1 MLTLDCYS
9 LFHSLQCSKC
19 GQEYDPQ
26 QIHTFSN
33 CCNKPLTANYCL
45 DAGFSKMNID
55 RHDNTMWRYHAML
68 PVLNKKNKI
77 SLGEGMTPVL
87 QLNTLGKKYSLPE
100 LFLKDE
106 SLNPT
111 GSFKARG
118 LSVAVS
124 KAKEMGV
131 KSCIVPTAGNA
142 GGALS
147 AYCAKAGIAATV
159 IMPKHTPVIFQQE
172 CMLYG
177 AEVILVEGLISDCG
191 KLAKAMQQEKNIFD
205 MSTLKEPYRLEGKK
219 TLGYEIAEQYNWQL
233 PDVIVYP
240 TGGGTGLIGIWKAFK
255 EMIALGWIEN
265 KLPKMIAVQAEN
277 CQPIVYSWKGLHGNA
292 SGYKGKAS
300 LANGLAVP
308 NPFGED
314 LIMET
319 LIESSGSALSVTE
332 EEMILGVKE
341 IAAAEG
347 ILVAPEGAAVW
358 KGLLKLIDEGF
369 IDRDEKIL
377 LLNTGSGYKYLE
389 NIFKSSMC
397 FK

>member
-1 MLTLDCYS
+1 MLTLERYS
-9 LFHSLQCSKC
+9 LLQGLQCSKC
-19 GQEYDPQ
+19 GQLYNPKK
-26 QIHTFSN
+26 INTFST
-33 CCNKPLTANYCL
+33 CCNKPLTANYEL
-45 DAGFSKMNID
+45 DFGFSKMQLD
-55 RHDNTMWRYHAML
+55 QHDNSMWRYHALL
-68 PVLNKKNKI
+68 PVLNKQNII

-87 QLNTLGKKYSLPE
+87 PLQTLGKKYDLPQ

-124 KAKEMGV
+124 KAKELGIR
-131 KSCIVPTAGNA
+131 SCIVPTAGNA

-147 AYCAKAGIAATV
+147 AYCAKADIEATV
-159 IMPKHTPVIFQQE
+159 IMPKHTPIIFQQE
-172 CMLYG
+172 CELYG
-177 AEVILVEGLISDCG
+177 AKVILVEGLISDCG
-191 KLAKAMQQEKNIFD
+191 KLAKAMQQEQDVFD

-240 TGGGTGLIGIWKAFK
+240 TGGGTGLIAIWKAFK
-255 EMIALGWIEN
+255 EMISMGWIEN

-277 CQPIVYSWKGLHGNA
+277 CQPIVYSWTGLHANA
-292 SGYKGKAS
+292 SQYKGKAS

-314 LIMET
+314 LIIET
-319 LIESSGSALSVTE
+319 LIESSGYALSVTE
-332 EEMILGVKE
+332 QEMISGVKE

-358 KGLLKLIDEGF
+358 KGLLKLVDEGF

-389 NIFKSSMC
+389 NIF
-397 FK
+397 

>member
-1 MLTLDCYS
+1 MLTLQRTS
-9 LFHSLQCSKC
+9 LLQNLQCSKC
-19 GQEYDPQ
+19 GKLYDPQ
-26 QIHTFSN
+26 KINTFSS
-33 CCNKPLTANYCL
+33 CCNKPLTANYDL
-45 DAGFSKMNID
+45 DFGFSKSNID
-55 RHDNTMWRYHAML
+55 QQDNTMWRYHTLL
-68 PVLNKKNKI
+68 PLLHKQNII
-77 SLGEGMTPVL
+77 SLGEGMTPVV
-87 QLNTLGKKYSLPE
+87 QLNTLSKKYTLPQ

-124 KAKEMGV
+124 KAKELGI

-147 AYCAKAGIAATV
+147 AYCAKAGIEATV

-172 CMLYG
+172 CKLYG
-177 AEVILVEGLISDCG
+177 AKVILVEGLISDCG
-191 KLAKAMQQEKNIFD
+191 KLAKTMQQEQDVFD

-255 EMIALGWIEN
+255 EMIAMGWIEN
-265 KLPKMIAVQAEN
+265 RLPKMIAVQAEN
-277 CQPIVYSWKGLHGNA
+277 CQPIVYSWKGLQTNA
-292 SGYKGKAS
+292 SQYKGKAS

-308 NPFGED
+308 HPFGED

-319 LIESSGSALSVTE
+319 LIESAGFALTVTE
-332 EEMILGVKE
+332 QEMISGVKE
-341 IAAAEG
+341 IAASEG

-358 KGLLKLIDEGF
+358 KGLLKLVDDGF

-389 NIFKSSMC
+389 NIF
-397 FK
+397 

>member
-1 MLTLDCYS
+1 MITLERYS
-9 LFHSLQCSKC
+9 LLQGLQCSKC
-19 GQEYDPQ
+19 GQLYDHKK
-26 QIHTFSN
+26 INTFSS
-33 CCNKPLTANYCL
+33 CCNKPLTAGYDL
-45 DAGFSKMNID
+45 DPGFSKAAID
-55 RHDNTMWRYHAML
+55 QHDNTMWRYHAML
-68 PVLNKKNKI
+68 PVFKKQHII

-87 QLNTLGKKYSLPE
+87 QLHALGKKYFFSN

-124 KAKEMGV
+124 KAKEMGIR
-131 KSCIVPTAGNA
+131 SCIVPTAGNA

-147 AYCAKAGIAATV
+147 AYCAKAGIEATV
-159 IMPKHTPVIFQQE
+159 IMPAHTPLIFQQE
-172 CMLYG
+172 CRLYG
-177 AEVILVEGLISDCG
+177 AKVILVEGLISDCG
-191 KLAKAMQQEKNIFD
+191 RLAKTMQQEQDIFD

-219 TLGYEIAEQYNWQL
+219 TLGYEIAEQYNWTL

-255 EMIALGWIEN
+255 EMIAMGWIEN

-277 CQPIVYSWKGLHGNA
+277 CQPIVYSWKGLHANA
-292 SGYKGKAS
+292 STYKGKAS

-314 LIMET
+314 LILET
-319 LIESSGSALSVTE
+319 LVESGGSALTVTE
-332 EEMILGVKE
+332 AEMVSGIKE
-341 IAAAEG
+341 IAALEG

-358 KGLLKLIDEGF
+358 KGLLKLVDDGF

-377 LLNTGSGYKYLE
+377 LLNTGSGYKYME
-389 NIFKSSMC
+389 NIF
-397 FK
+397 

>member
-1 MLTLDCYS
+1 MVTLQRYS
-9 LFHSLQCSKC
+9 LLQNLQCSKC
-19 GQEYDPQ
+19 GQTYNPEE
-26 QIHTFSN
+26 INTFST
-33 CCNKPLTANYCL
+33 CCTKTLTAHYDL
-45 DAGFSKMNID
+45 AAGFSKRDINQ
-55 RHDNTMWRYHAML
+55 HDSTMWRYHNML
-68 PVLNKKNKI
+68 PVLHKQNII

-87 QLNTLGKKYSLPE
+87 QLNTLGKKYALPQ

-106 SLNPT
+106 SSNPT

-124 KAKEMGV
+124 KAKEMGIT
-131 KSCIVPTAGNA
+131 SCIIPTAGNA

-147 AYCAKAGIAATV
+147 AYCAKAGIEATV
-159 IMPKHTPVIFQQE
+159 IMPKHTPVIFKQE
-172 CMLYG
+172 CELYG
-177 AEVILVEGLISDCG
+177 AEVILIEGLISDCG
-191 KLAKAMQQEKNIFD
+191 KLAKTMQQQKDIFD

-219 TLGYEIAEQYNWQL
+219 TLGYEIAEQFDWQL

-255 EMIALGWIEN
+255 EMIAMGWIEN

-277 CQPIVYSWKGLHGNA
+277 CQPIVYTWRGLHANA
-292 SGYKGKAS
+292 SAYIGKAS

-308 NPFGED
+308 NPFGEY

-319 LIESSGSALSVTE
+319 LIQSSGTALAVTE
-332 EEMILGVKE
+332 QEMILGVKE
-341 IAAAEG
+341 IAASEG

-358 KGLLKLIDEGF
+358 KGLLKLITDGF
-369 IDRDEKIL
+369 IDREEKIL

-389 NIFKSSMC
+389 NIF
-397 FK
+397 

>member
-1 MLTLDCYS
+1 MLILERYS
-9 LFHSLQCSKC
+9 LLQSLQCSKC
-19 GQEYDPQ
+19 GQQYNPQ
-26 QIHTFSN
+26 KINTFST
-33 CCNKPLTANYCL
+33 CCSKPLIAKYDL
-45 DAGFSKMNID
+45 DSGFPKSDID
-55 RHDNTMWRYHAML
+55 QHDNTMWRYHAML
-68 PVLNKKNKI
+68 PVLNKQNII

-87 QLNTLGKKYSLPE
+87 QLNTLKKKHSIPQ

-124 KAKEMGV
+124 KAKEMGI

-159 IMPKHTPVIFQQE
+159 IMPKHTPLVFQQE

-177 AEVILVEGLISDCG
+177 AEVILVEGLINDCG
-191 KLAKAMQQEKNIFD
+191 KLAKTIQQQKEVFD

-219 TLGYEIAEQYNWQL
+219 TLGYEIAEQFNWQL

-240 TGGGTGLIGIWKAFK
+240 TGGGTGLIAIWKAFK
-255 EMIALGWIEN
+255 EMVAMGWIED

-277 CQPIVYSWKGLHGNA
+277 CQPIVYSWKDLHANA
-292 SGYKGKAS
+292 SQYKGKAS

-319 LIESSGSALSVTE
+319 LIESFGCALAVTD

-341 IAAAEG
+341 IAASEG

-358 KGLLKLIDEGF
+358 KGLLKLIQDGL

-389 NIFKSSMC
+389 NIF
-397 FK
+397 

>member
-1 MLTLDCYS
+1 MLTLQRYS
-9 LFHSLQCSKC
+9 LLQHLQCSKC
-19 GQEYDPQ
+19 GQTYNPEE
-26 QIHTFSN
+26 INTFST
-33 CCNKPLTANYCL
+33 CCTKPLTAHYDL
-45 DAGFSKMNID
+45 AAGFSKRNINQ
-55 RHDNTMWRYHAML
+55 HDNTMWRYHNML
-68 PVLNKKNKI
+68 PVLHKQNII

-87 QLNTLGKKYSLPE
+87 QLNTLGKKYALPQ

-124 KAKEMGV
+124 KAKEMGIT
-131 KSCIVPTAGNA
+131 SCIIPTAGNA

-147 AYCAKAGIAATV
+147 AYCAKAGIEATV
-159 IMPKHTPVIFQQE
+159 IMPKHTPLIFQQE
-172 CMLYG
+172 CTLYG
-177 AEVILVEGLISDCG
+177 AQVILVEGLISDCG
-191 KLAKAMQQEKNIFD
+191 RLAKTMQQEQDIFD

-255 EMIALGWIEN
+255 EMIAMGWIEN

-277 CQPIVYSWKGLHGNA
+277 CQPIVYSWKGLHANA
-292 SGYKGKAS
+292 SAYKGKAS

-319 LIESSGSALSVTE
+319 LIESAGSALTVTE
-332 EEMILGVKE
+332 AEMISGVKE
-341 IAAAEG
+341 IAALEG

-358 KGLLKLIDEGF
+358 KGLLKLVDDGF

-389 NIFKSSMC
+389 NIF
-397 FK
+397 

>member
-1 MLTLDCYS
+1 MLTLERYS
-9 LFHSLQCSKC
+9 LLQGLQCSKC
-19 GQEYDPQ
+19 GQLYNPKK
-26 QIHTFSN
+26 INTFST
-33 CCNKPLTANYCL
+33 CCNKPLTANYEL
-45 DAGFSKMNID
+45 DFGFSKMQLD
-55 RHDNTMWRYHAML
+55 QHDNSMWRYHAML
-68 PVLNKKNKI
+68 PVLNKQNII

-87 QLNTLGKKYSLPE
+87 PLQTLGKKYDLPQ

-124 KAKEMGV
+124 KAKELGIR
-131 KSCIVPTAGNA
+131 SCIVPTAGNA

-147 AYCAKAGIAATV
+147 AYCAKADIEATV
-159 IMPKHTPVIFQQE
+159 IMPKHTPIIFQQE
-172 CMLYG
+172 CELYG
-177 AEVILVEGLISDCG
+177 AKVILVEGLISDCG
-191 KLAKAMQQEKNIFD
+191 KLAKAMQQDQDVFD

-240 TGGGTGLIGIWKAFK
+240 TGGGTGLIAIWKAFK
-255 EMIALGWIEN
+255 EMISMGWIEN

-277 CQPIVYSWKGLHGNA
+277 CQPIVYSWTGLHANA
-292 SGYKGKAS
+292 SQYIGKAS

-319 LIESSGSALSVTE
+319 LIESSGYALSVTE
-332 EEMILGVKE
+332 QEMISGVKE
-341 IAAAEG
+341 IARSEG
-347 ILVAPEGAAVW
+347 VLVAPEGAAVW
-358 KGLLKLIDEGF
+358 KGLLKLVDEGF

-389 NIFKSSMC
+389 NIF
-397 FK
+397 

>member
-1 MLTLDCYS
+1 MLTLERYS
-9 LFHSLQCSKC
+9 LLQGLQCSKC
-19 GQEYDPQ
+19 GQGYNPKNVN
-26 QIHTFSN
+26 TFST
-33 CCNKPLTANYCL
+33 CCNKPLTANYEL
-45 DAGFSKMNID
+45 DSGLSKAHLD
-55 RHDNTMWRYHAML
+55 QHDNSMWRYHAML
-68 PVLNKKNKI
+68 PVLNKQNI
-77 SLGEGMTPVL
+77 VSLGEGMTPVL
-87 QLNTLGKKYSLPE
+87 PLRTLGKKYNLPQ

-111 GSFKARG
+111 GSFKSRG

-124 KAKEMGV
+124 KAKELGIR
-131 KSCIVPTAGNA
+131 SCIVPTAGNA

-147 AYCAKAGIAATV
+147 AYCAKAGIDATV
-159 IMPKHTPVIFQQE
+159 IMPKHTPIIFQQE
-172 CMLYG
+172 SALYG
-177 AEVILVEGLISDCG
+177 AKVILVEGLISDCG
-191 KLAKAMQQEKNIFD
+191 KLAKTMQQGQDVFD

-240 TGGGTGLIGIWKAFK
+240 TGGGTGLIAIWKAFK
-255 EMIALGWIEN
+255 EMISMGWIEN

-277 CQPIVYSWKGLHGNA
+277 CQPIVYSWKGLHANA
-292 SGYKGKAS
+292 SQYKGKAS

-319 LIESSGSALSVTE
+319 LMESSGSVLAVTE
-332 EEMILGVKE
+332 QEMISGVKE

-358 KGLLKLIDEGF
+358 KGLLKLIKDGF

-389 NIFKSSMC
+389 NIF
-397 FK
+397 

>member
-1 MLTLDCYS
+1 MLTLQRYS
-9 LFHSLQCSKC
+9 LLQNLQCSKC
-19 GQEYDPQ
+19 GKTYNHEE
-26 QIHTFSN
+26 INTFST
-33 CCNKPLTANYCL
+33 CCIKPLTANYNL
-45 DAGFSKMNID
+45 EDGFSKTNINQQ
-55 RHDNTMWRYHAML
+55 DNNMWRYHNML
-68 PVLNKKNKI
+68 PVLHKQNI
-77 SLGEGMTPVL
+77 VSLGEGMTPVM
-87 QLNTLGKKYSLPE
+87 QLNNLGEKYALPQ

-124 KAKEMGV
+124 KAKELGIR
-131 KSCIVPTAGNA
+131 SCIIPTAGNA

-147 AYCAKAGIAATV
+147 AYCAKAGIEATV
-159 IMPKHTPVIFQQE
+159 IMPKHTPLIFQQE
-172 CMLYG
+172 CELYG
-177 AEVILVEGLISDCG
+177 AEVILAEGLISDCG
-191 KLAKAMQQEKNIFD
+191 KLAKAMQQQKAVFD
-205 MSTLKEPYRLEGKK
+205 MSTLKEPYRMEGKK
-219 TLGYEIAEQYNWQL
+219 TLGYEIAEQFDWQL

-240 TGGGTGLIGIWKAFK
+240 TGGGTGLIAIWKAFK
-255 EMIALGWIEN
+255 EMIAMGWIEN

-277 CQPIVYSWKGLHGNA
+277 CQPIVYTWKGLHANA
-292 SGYKGKAS
+292 SVYKGKAS

-319 LIESSGSALSVTE
+319 LTQSSGTSLAVTE
-332 EEMILGVKE
+332 QEMISGVKE
-341 IAAAEG
+341 IAASEG

-358 KGLLKLIDEGF
+358 KGLLKLIADGF

-389 NIFKSSMC
+389 NIF
-397 FK
+397 

>member
-1 MLTLDCYS
+1 MLTLQRYS
-9 LFHSLQCSKC
+9 LLQNLQCSKC
-19 GQEYDPQ
+19 GKTYNHEE
-26 QIHTFSN
+26 INTFSS
-33 CCNKPLTANYCL
+33 CCTKPLTANYDL
-45 DAGFSKMNID
+45 ADGFSKRNINQQ
-55 RHDNTMWRYHAML
+55 DNTMWRYHNIL
-68 PVLNKKNKI
+68 PVLHKQNII

-87 QLNTLGKKYSLPE
+87 QLNTLGEKYALPQ

-124 KAKEMGV
+124 KAKELGIT
-131 KSCIVPTAGNA
+131 SCIIPTAGNA

-147 AYCAKAGIAATV
+147 AYCAKAGIKATV

-172 CMLYG
+172 CELYG
-177 AEVILVEGLISDCG
+177 AEVILTEGLISDCG
-191 KLAKAMQQEKNIFD
+191 KLAKALQQQKNVFD
-205 MSTLKEPYRLEGKK
+205 ISTLKEPYRLEGKK
-219 TLGYEIAEQYNWQL
+219 TLGYEIAEQFDWQL

-240 TGGGTGLIGIWKAFK
+240 TGGGTGLIAIWKAFK
-255 EMIALGWIEN
+255 EMIAMGWIEN

-277 CQPIVYSWKGLHGNA
+277 CQPIVYTWKGLHANA
-292 SGYKGKAS
+292 SAYTGKAS

-319 LIESSGSALSVTE
+319 LIQSSGTALAVTE
-332 EEMILGVKE
+332 QEMISGVKE
-341 IAAAEG
+341 IAASEG

-358 KGLLKLIDEGF
+358 KGLLKLITDGF
-369 IDRDEKIL
+369 INRDEKIL

-389 NIFKSSMC
+389 NIF
-397 FK
+397 

>member
-1 MLTLDCYS
+1 MLTLERYS
-9 LFHSLQCSKC
+9 LLQGLQCSKC
-19 GQEYDPQ
+19 GQLYNPKK
-26 QIHTFSN
+26 INTFST
-33 CCNKPLTANYCL
+33 CCNKPLTANYEL
-45 DAGFSKMNID
+45 DFGFSKMQLD
-55 RHDNTMWRYHAML
+55 QHDNSMWRYHAML
-68 PVLNKKNKI
+68 PVLNKQNII

-87 QLNTLGKKYSLPE
+87 PLQTLGKKYDLPQ

-124 KAKEMGV
+124 KAKELGITT
-131 KSCIVPTAGNA
+131 CIIPTAGNA

-147 AYCAKAGIAATV
+147 AYCAKADIKATV
-159 IMPKHTPVIFQQE
+159 IMPKHTPIIFQQE
-172 CMLYG
+172 CALYG
-177 AEVILVEGLISDCG
+177 AKVILVEGLINDCG
-191 KLAKAMQQEKNIFD
+191 KLAKAMQQDQDVFD

-240 TGGGTGLIGIWKAFK
+240 TGGGTGLIAIWKAFK
-255 EMIALGWIEN
+255 EMISMGWIEN

-277 CQPIVYSWKGLHGNA
+277 CQPIVYSWTGLHANA
-292 SGYKGKAS
+292 SQYIGKAS

-319 LIESSGSALSVTE
+319 LIESSGCALAVTE
-332 EEMILGVKE
+332 QEMISGVKE
-341 IAAAEG
+341 IARSEG
-347 ILVAPEGAAVW
+347 VLVAPEGAAVW
-358 KGLLKLIDEGF
+358 KGLLKLVDEGF

-389 NIFKSSMC
+389 NIF
-397 FK
+397 

>member
-1 MLTLDCYS
+1 MLTLERYS
-9 LFHSLQCSKC
+9 LLQGLQCSKC
-19 GQEYDPQ
+19 GQLYNPKK
-26 QIHTFSN
+26 INTFSP
-33 CCNKPLTANYCL
+33 CCNKPLTANYDL
-45 DAGFSKMNID
+45 DSGFSKTHINQ
-55 RHDNTMWRYHAML
+55 HDHSMWRYHAML
-68 PVLNKKNKI
+68 PVLNKQNII

-87 QLNTLGKKYSLPE
+87 PLQTLGKKYDLPQ

-124 KAKEMGV
+124 KAKELGIRR
-131 KSCIVPTAGNA
+131 CIVPTAGNA

-147 AYCAKAGIAATV
+147 AYCAKAGIEATV
-159 IMPKHTPVIFQQE
+159 IMPKHTPIIFQQE
-172 CMLYG
+172 CELYG
-177 AEVILVEGLISDCG
+177 AKVILVEGLISDCG
-191 KLAKAMQQEKNIFD
+191 KLAKAMLQEQDIFD

-240 TGGGTGLIGIWKAFK
+240 TGGGTGLIAIWKAFK
-255 EMIALGWIEN
+255 EMISMGWIEN

-277 CQPIVYSWKGLHGNA
+277 CQPIVYSWRGLHANA
-292 SGYKGKAS
+292 SQYKGKAS

-319 LIESSGSALSVTE
+319 LIESSGTALAVTE
-332 EEMILGVKE
+332 EEMISGVKE
-341 IAAAEG
+341 IARSEG
-347 ILVAPEGAAVW
+347 VLVAPEGAAVW
-358 KGLLKLIDEGF
+358 KGLLKLIQDGF

-389 NIFKSSMC
+389 NIF
-397 FK
+397 

>member
-1 MLTLDCYS
+1 MLTLERYS
-9 LFHSLQCSKC
+9 LLQGLQCSKC
-19 GQEYDPQ
+19 GQLYNPKK
-26 QIHTFSN
+26 INTFST
-33 CCNKPLTANYCL
+33 CCNKPLTANYEL
-45 DAGFSKMNID
+45 DFGFSKMQLD
-55 RHDNTMWRYHAML
+55 QHDNSMWRYHAML
-68 PVLNKKNKI
+68 PVLNKQNII

-87 QLNTLGKKYSLPE
+87 PLQTLGKKYDLPQ

-124 KAKEMGV
+124 KAKELGIR
-131 KSCIVPTAGNA
+131 SCIVPTAGNA

-147 AYCAKAGIAATV
+147 AYCAKAGIEATV
-159 IMPKHTPVIFQQE
+159 IMPKHTPILFQQE
-172 CMLYG
+172 CALYG
-177 AEVILVEGLISDCG
+177 AKVILVEGLINDCG
-191 KLAKAMQQEKNIFD
+191 KLAKAMQQDQDVFD

-240 TGGGTGLIGIWKAFK
+240 TGGGTGLIAIWKAFK
-255 EMIALGWIEN
+255 EMISMGWIEN

-277 CQPIVYSWKGLHGNA
+277 CQPIVYSWTGLHANA
-292 SGYKGKAS
+292 SQYIGKAS

-319 LIESSGSALSVTE
+319 LIESSGCALAVTE
-332 EEMILGVKE
+332 QEMISGVKE
-341 IAAAEG
+341 IARSEG
-347 ILVAPEGAAVW
+347 VLVAPEGAAVW
-358 KGLLKLIDEGF
+358 KGLLKLVDEGF

-389 NIFKSSMC
+389 NIF
-397 FK
+397 

>member
-1 MLTLDCYS
+1 MLTLERYS
-9 LFHSLQCSKC
+9 LLQGLQCSKC
-19 GQEYDPQ
+19 GQLFNLK
-26 QIHTFSN
+26 IINTFST
-33 CCNKPLTANYCL
+33 CCNKPLIVDYDL
-45 DAGFSKMNID
+45 DFGFSKADID
-55 RHDNTMWRYHAML
+55 QHDNTMWRYHAML
-68 PVLNKKNKI
+68 PVFNKQNII

-87 QLNTLGKKYSLPE
+87 QLHALGKKYFFPQ

-124 KAKEMGV
+124 KAKEMGIR
-131 KSCIVPTAGNA
+131 SCIVPTAGNA

-147 AYCAKAGIAATV
+147 AYCAKAGIEATV
-159 IMPKHTPVIFQQE
+159 IMPKHTPKIFQQE
-172 CMLYG
+172 CELYG
-177 AEVILVEGLISDCG
+177 AKVILVEGLISDCG
-191 KLAKAMQQEKNIFD
+191 RLAKTMQQEQDIFD

-255 EMIALGWIEN
+255 EMIAMGWIEN

-277 CQPIVYSWKGLHGNA
+277 CQPIVYSWKGLHANA
-292 SGYKGKAS
+292 SSYKGKAS

-319 LIESSGSALSVTE
+319 LIESAGSALTVTE
-332 EEMILGVKE
+332 EEMISGVKE
-341 IAAAEG
+341 IAALEG

-358 KGLLKLIDEGF
+358 KALLKLVDDGF

-377 LLNTGSGYKYLE
+377 LLNTGSGYKYME
-389 NIFKSSMC
+389 NIF
-397 FK
+397 

>member
-1 MLTLDCYS
+1 MLTLERYS
-9 LFHSLQCSKC
+9 LLQGLQCSKC
-19 GQEYDPQ
+19 GQLYNPKK
-26 QIHTFSN
+26 INTFST
-33 CCNKPLTANYCL
+33 CCNKPLTANYEL
-45 DAGFSKMNID
+45 DFGFSKMQLD
-55 RHDNTMWRYHAML
+55 QHDNSMWRYHAML
-68 PVLNKKNKI
+68 PVLNKQNII

-87 QLNTLGKKYSLPE
+87 PLQTLGKKYDLPQ

-124 KAKEMGV
+124 KAKELGIR
-131 KSCIVPTAGNA
+131 SCIVPTAGNA

-147 AYCAKAGIAATV
+147 AYCAKADIEATV
-159 IMPKHTPVIFQQE
+159 IMPKHTPIIFQQE
-172 CMLYG
+172 CELYG
-177 AEVILVEGLISDCG
+177 AKVILVEGLINDCG
-191 KLAKAMQQEKNIFD
+191 KLAKAMQQDQDVFD

-240 TGGGTGLIGIWKAFK
+240 TGGGTGLIAIWKAFK
-255 EMIALGWIEN
+255 EMISMGWIEN

-277 CQPIVYSWKGLHGNA
+277 CQPIVYSWTGLHANA
-292 SGYKGKAS
+292 SQYIGKAS

-319 LIESSGSALSVTE
+319 LIESSGCALAVTE
-332 EEMILGVKE
+332 QEMISGVKE
-341 IAAAEG
+341 IARSEG
-347 ILVAPEGAAVW
+347 VLVAPEGAAVW
-358 KGLLKLIDEGF
+358 KGLLKLVDEGF

-389 NIFKSSMC
+389 NIF
-397 FK
+397 